1 MSEIKSVEEIVDTLA
16 CVWNYGV
23 TFNSKE
29 LVSYKSKASIENMG
43 ARKRHESTLGYF
55 VEYAHSGNELLRKF
69 NSFASRY
76 NEDIYFIQFPDTP
89 VKDYWTGLCYSFKE
103 DVQKIVETLVKHLQ
117 IDSFR
122 TKFVNALNERVEH
135 NMGIITSHRQTL
147 MKIDAHVVEII
158 MNKINEEENDMSKG
172 VIKELMNIEKGLV
185 ESWKY
190 YVTFGLTWSH
200 NTLIADMGEYSDNDH
215 KLKLID
221 ELCGTFVGKWTE
233 NLKPL
238 VADLTDTVL
247 VKYNPEDDI
256 VDVYGFSDNQSII
269 DLFETLKVVVF
280 NQIVVKHLVTIVNNI
295 VVKEDVDKN
304 AFTNIPGTNSKLY
317 RLSTTGLQH
326 MIKLATD
333 LANDDNSRWFNGMGG
348 NTAQSLQLQWNRFGD
363 RSMPKDVNVY
373 CSDKPNPWPKAPES
387 FNATTPNGFIRGN
400 FPTQGWPNNVQSP
413 FASNITPIIP
423 QTGKVQC
430 AVFKSRKDD
439 TSVPEGMIQFLNR
452 GELLDIH
459 IHENYEYIYRT
470 VTIRVK

>member
-1 MSEIKSVEEIVDTLA
+1 MSEIKSVEEIVNTLA
-16 CVWNYGV
+16 CMWNYGV

-29 LVSYKSKASIENMG
+29 LVSYKSKTSIENMG
-43 ARKRHESTLGYF
+43 ARKRYESTLGYF
-55 VEYAHSGNELLRKF
+55 VEYAHSGETLLHKF

-103 DVQKIVETLVKHLQ
+103 DVQKIAELLAKYLQ

-122 TKFVNALNERVEH
+122 AKFANALNERVEN
-135 NMGIITSHRQTL
+135 NMGIITSYRQTL

-158 MNKINEEENDMSKG
+158 INKINEEENDMNKG
-172 VIKELMNIEKGLV
+172 VIKELMDVEKVLV

-190 YVTFGLTWSH
+190 YITFGLTWSH
-200 NTLIADMGEYSDNDH
+200 NTLLADMGEYSDNDH

-233 NLKPL
+233 CLKPL

-247 VKYNPEDDI
+247 LRLNPEDDV
-256 VDVYGFSDNQSII
+256 VDVYGFSNNQSMV
-269 DLFETLKVVVF
+269 DLFETLKGVVF
-280 NQIVVKHLVTIVNNI
+280 NRAVVKHLVSIVNNI

-304 AFTNIPGTNSKLY
+304 VFTNIPGTNNKLY
-317 RLSTTGLQH
+317 RLSTSGIQN
-326 MIKLATD
+326 MIELAKN
-333 LANDDNSRWFNGMGG
+333 LAKDENDKWFSG
-348 NTAQSLQLQWNRFGD
+348 NAAQSFHTQGNAFGKKTL
-363 RSMPKDVNVY
+363 SEGVNVY
-373 CSDKPNPWPKAPES
+373 YNDQPNTWPKAPES
-387 FNATTPNGFIRGN
+387 FDITTPNRFIRGGV
-400 FPTQGWPNNVQSP
+400 PTQGWPSNVQSP
-413 FASNITPIIP
+413 FSSNMTPVIP

-459 IHENYEYIYRT
+459 THENYEYIYRT

>member
-1 MSEIKSVEEIVDTLA
+1 MSEIKSVEEIVNTLA
-16 CVWNYGV
+16 CMWNYGV

-29 LVSYKSKASIENMG
+29 LVSYKSKTSIENMG
-43 ARKRHESTLGYF
+43 ARKRYDSTLGYF
-55 VEYAHSGNELLRKF
+55 VEYAHSGETLLHKF

-103 DVQKIVETLVKHLQ
+103 DVQKIAELLAKYLQ

-122 TKFVNALNERVEH
+122 AKFANALNERVEN
-135 NMGIITSHRQTL
+135 NMGIITSYRQTL

-158 MNKINEEENDMSKG
+158 INKINEEENDMNKG
-172 VIKELMNIEKGLV
+172 VIKELMDVEKVLV

-190 YVTFGLTWSH
+190 YITFGLTWSH
-200 NTLIADMGEYSDNDH
+200 NTLLADMGEYSDNDH

-233 NLKPL
+233 CLKPL

-247 VKYNPEDDI
+247 LRLNPEDDV
-256 VDVYGFSDNQSII
+256 VDVYGFSNNQLMV
-269 DLFETLKVVVF
+269 DLFETLKGVVF
-280 NQIVVKHLVTIVNNI
+280 NRAVVKHLVSIVNNI

-304 AFTNIPGTNSKLY
+304 VFTNIPGTNNKLY
-317 RLSTTGLQH
+317 RLSTSGIQN
-326 MIKLATD
+326 MIELAKN
-333 LANDDNSRWFNGMGG
+333 LAKDENDKWFSG
-348 NTAQSLQLQWNRFGD
+348 NAAQSFHTQGNAFGKKTL
-363 RSMPKDVNVY
+363 SEGVNVY
-373 CSDKPNPWPKAPES
+373 YNDQPNPWPKVPES
-387 FNATTPNGFIRGN
+387 FDITTPNRFIRGGV
-400 FPTQGWPNNVQSP
+400 PTQGWPSNVQSP
-413 FASNITPIIP
+413 FSSSMTPVIP

-459 IHENYEYIYRT
+459 THENYEYIYRT
-470 VTIRVK
+470 VIIRVK

>member
-1 MSEIKSVEEIVDTLA
+1 MSEIKSVEEIVNTLA
-16 CVWNYGV
+16 CMWNYGV

-29 LVSYKSKASIENMG
+29 LVSYKSKTSIENMG
-43 ARKRHESTLGYF
+43 ARKRYDSTLGYF
-55 VEYAHSGNELLRKF
+55 VEYAHSGETLLHKF

-89 VKDYWTGLCYSFKE
+89 VKDYWTGLCYSHKDE
-103 DVQKIVETLVKHLQ
+103 VIKIVELLAKYLQ

-122 TKFVNALNERVEH
+122 AKFANALNERVEN

-158 MNKINEEENDMSKG
+158 MNKINEEENDMNKG
-172 VIKELMNIEKGLV
+172 VIKELMDVEKVLV

-190 YVTFGLTWSH
+190 YITFGLTWSH
-200 NTLIADMGEYSDNDH
+200 NTLLADMGEYSDNDH

-233 NLKPL
+233 CLKPL

-247 VKYNPEDDI
+247 LRLNPEDDV
-256 VDVYGFSDNQSII
+256 VDVYGFSNNQSMV
-269 DLFETLKVVVF
+269 DLFETLKGVVF
-280 NQIVVKHLVTIVNNI
+280 NRAVVKHLVSIVNNI
-295 VVKEDVDKN
+295 VVKEDVDKHV
-304 AFTNIPGTNSKLY
+304 FTNIPGTNNKLY
-317 RLSTTGLQH
+317 RLSTSGIQN
-326 MIKLATD
+326 MIELAKN
-333 LANDDNSRWFNGMGG
+333 LAKDENDKWFSG
-348 NTAQSLQLQWNRFGD
+348 NAAQSFHTQGNAFGKKTL
-363 RSMPKDVNVY
+363 SEGVNVY
-373 CSDKPNPWPKAPES
+373 YNDQPNPWPKAPES
-387 FNATTPNGFIRGN
+387 FDITTPNRFIRGGV
-400 FPTQGWPNNVQSP
+400 PTQGWPSNVQSP
-413 FASNITPIIP
+413 FSSNMTPVIP

-459 IHENYEYIYRT
+459 THENYEYIYRT
-470 VTIRVK
+470 VIIRVK